1 MKSKSLSSN
10 WWQVHQS
17 VQALHQGGVIA
28 YPTEAVWGLGCDPF
42 NADAVAQLLAMKRR
56 PESKGLVLVA
66 ASIAQVEPLLRGLT
80 AEQRAQL
87 EASWP
92 GPYTWVIPDPHNL
105 IPVWIRGD
113 SQSVAVRVSAHPVVK
128 SLCEAFGGLLVST
141 SANPSSH
148 QPAKDAL
155 RVRTYFGD
163 QLAAV
168 VPGALGD
175 QAQPTQIRDLISGR
189 IFRA

>member
-1 MKSKSLSSN
+1 MR
-10 WWQVHQS
+10 
-17 VQALHQGGVIA
+17 ALHQGGVIA

-66 ASIAQVEPLLRGLT
+66 ASIAQVEPLLQGLT

-87 EASWP
+87 EGSWP
-92 GPYTWVIPDPHNL
+92 GPYTWVIPDSHNL
-105 IPVWIRGD
+105 IPAWVRGD
-113 SQSVAVRVSAHPVVK
+113 SRSVAVRVSAHPVVQ

-141 SANPSSH
+141 SANPASH
-148 QPAKDAL
+148 QPAKTAL

-163 QLAAV
+163 QLTAV
-168 VPGALGD
+168 VPGALGE
-175 QAQPTQIRDLISGR
+175 QSQPTQIRDLISGR